1 MNQTLF
7 FSIEDRKGW
16 EESSLIHPLSLC
28 KAILVLVMT
37 FGGNLVIKEQLL
49 FEDRGLEKKRREER
63 N

>member
-1 MNQTLF
+1 
-7 FSIEDRKGW
+7 
-16 EESSLIHPLSLC
+16 
-28 KAILVLVMT
+28 MT